1 MHYVYILLS
10 LRDGKLYIGYTND
23 LRSRIQKHNAGK
35 VQATKPRLPLMLVY
49 YEAHLD
55 EQEAREREIFFKTG
69 WGRKFIQDK
78 LARTLLK
85 AKI

>member
-1 MHYVYILLS
+1 
-10 LRDGKLYIGYTND
+10 
-23 LRSRIQKHNAGK
+23 
-35 VQATKPRLPLMLVY
+35 MLVY
-49 YEAHLD
+49 YKAHLD